1 MSGVAYTRYELLRTF
16 RNRRF
21 FLFSLGFPLIFYWLL
36 AAPQRNNHN
45 FGGSGLPVP
54 LYYMVGLA
62 AFGTMVS
69 MISTGARIAGE
80 RQAGW
85 TRQLRISPLSV
96 RAYFR
101 AKVLTGYGMALS
113 SLVLLYASGAALG
126 VSLPAQR
133 WLGMTALILV
143 GLLPFAAM
151 GILVGHLVTTDSVGP
166 VIGGGVSIFAFLGG
180 TWFPITNGFLH
191 TLGPFLPSWWLV
203 QASHVALDGQGWDAR
218 GWITV
223 AAWTAILAAGA
234 GWAYRRDTNRV

>member
-1 MSGVAYTRYELLRTF
+1 MNGIAYTRFELLRTF

-21 FLFSLGFPLIFYWLL
+21 LLFSLGFPLVFFWLL
-36 AAPQRNNHN
+36 AAPQHN
-45 FGGSGLPVP
+45 KIISGTGLTYAT
-54 LYYMVGLA
+54 YYMVSLA
-62 AFGTMVS
+62 SFGTMMS

-80 RQAGW
+80 RQSGW
-85 TRQLRISPLSV
+85 TRQLRISPLPA

-101 AKVLTGYGMALS
+101 AKVLTGYGMAVS
-113 SLVLLYASGAALG
+113 SLLLLYASGVALG

-143 GLLPFAAM
+143 GLLPFAAL
-151 GILVGHLVTTDSVGP
+151 GILIGHLVTTDSVGP
-166 VIGGGVSIFAFLGG
+166 VIGGGVSILAFLGG
-180 TWFPITNGFLH
+180 TWFPITNGFLR

-203 QASHVALDGQGWDAR
+203 QASHVALDGQGWGAR

-223 AAWTAILAAGA
+223 AAWTAILSAGA